1 MLHSSGGDLGEQFAV
16 SPAPNYTRI
25 LFDERVKSPV
35 AAILLMVSPV
45 TDQSERA
52 PVLLQTYRQ
61 YLQRENTAAF
71 IRDVARQYQIG
82 TLERLAESSTPDIRR
97 AAMLSL
103 CFLADFGSNATVGR
117 ALCDIDRGVRL
128 IAENGIRN
136 LWVRAGS
143 TLQRRQLERVAGH
156 LRATSWHDAV
166 IDATT
171 LIHHAPW
178 YAEAHYF
185 RGEAYFRRQVW
196 ELAAR
201 DNHQALEINPYH
213 FPAAICLAQCNL
225 HQGETILALENFR
238 RALRLNPNLDAVRSQ
253 VGYLERQLEQN

>member
-1 MLHSSGGDLGEQFAV
+1 MNEQ
-16 SPAPNYTRI
+16 P
-25 LFDERVKSPV
+25 
-35 AAILLMVSPV
+35 
-45 TDQSERA
+45 ERA
-52 PVLLQTYRQ
+52 PTLLKYYRQ

-71 IRDVARQYQIG
+71 IRDVSGQYRLG
-82 TLERLAESSTPDIRR
+82 TLERLAESNSPEVRR
-97 AAMLSL
+97 AAVLAL
-103 CFLADFGSNATVGR
+103 CFLADFGSNAIVGR
-117 ALCDIDRGVRL
+117 GLTDIDRGVRL

-136 LWVRAGS
+136 LWIRAGS
-143 TLQRRQLERVAGH
+143 TNQRRQLERVAGH
-156 LRATSWHDAV
+156 LRSASWHDAV

-178 YAEAHYF
+178 YAEAHHF

-225 HQGETILALENFR
+225 HQGEVILALENFR

-253 VGYLERQLEQN
+253 VGYLERQLEEN